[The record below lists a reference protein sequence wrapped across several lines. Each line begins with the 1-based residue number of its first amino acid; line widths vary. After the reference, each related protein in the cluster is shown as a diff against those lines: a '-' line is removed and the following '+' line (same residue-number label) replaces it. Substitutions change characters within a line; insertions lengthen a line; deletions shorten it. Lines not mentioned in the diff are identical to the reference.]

1 MELQNP
7 GSTKR
12 METNMNRNNTQQF
25 YISPSRVIPRGGTL
39 NIGEIINNMGSEIN
53 R

>member
-1 MELQNP
+1 M
-7 GSTKR
+7 K
-12 METNMNRNNTQQF
+12 RNNNQQF